1 MSTTNTDSTRVIIVG
16 ASGRMG
22 ANLCATA
29 HRSPNFQLIAAIS
42 THEDASDKR
51 RCVSNDESSP
61 LLQTTVNTG
70 TYADVVLDFSS
81 DAGTRDALRIADQTN
96 AALLIGTTALTERTR
111 EEITKTFSQRAVI
124 VAPNTSLGVAA
135 LRKCVKSV
143 ARALGGSFECSI
155 VESHHKHKKDA
166 PSGTALALAQDL
178 NESGAN
184 IFPDQIHAL
193 RGGDVVGE
201 HTVRFAGPGEYIELS
216 HHALSRDVF
225 VHGALTAATWLNG
238 RQPGLYSM
246 EDVLGFSASS

>member
-1 MSTTNTDSTRVIIVG
+1 MSTKISKPTRVIIVG
-16 ASGRMG
+16 AGGKMG
-22 ANLCATA
+22 AKLCAAA
-29 HRSPNFQLIAAIS
+29 HQSPNFQLIAAIS
-42 THEDASDKR
+42 TQADARGQR
-51 RCVSNDESSP
+51 RCIANDESAP

-96 AALLIGTTALTERTR
+96 AALLIGTTALTEQTL
-111 EEITKTFSQRAVI
+111 EEINKTFFRRAVI

-135 LRKCVKSV
+135 LRACVKNV
-143 ARALGGSFECSI
+143 ARVLGNSFECSI

-178 NESGAN
+178 NESGAR
-184 IFPDQIHAL
+184 IMPDQIHAL

-201 HTVRFAGPGEYIELS
+201 HTGRFAGPGEYIELT

-225 VHGALTAATWLNG
+225 VRGALAAAAWLRG
-238 RQPGLYSM
+238 RQPGSYSM
-246 EDVLGFSASS
+246 EDVLGFDASS